1 MKARWR
7 DEKKKK
13 MTVVWK
19 TSTIETKNT
28 ALLIIFYQIY
38 AKVDKEIADW
48 KKAKEREEWR
58 RRRDKAMATGDD
70 GATGKKKKEPKEEK
84 GTVKFK
90 TAAHL
95 M

>member
-38 AKVDKEIADW
+38 AKVDKEIAD
-48 KKAKEREEWR
+48 
-58 RRRDKAMATGDD
+58 
-70 GATGKKKKEPKEEK
+70 
-84 GTVKFK
+84 
-90 TAAHL
+90 
-95 M
+95 

>member
-1 MKARWR
+1 
-7 DEKKKK
+7 
-13 MTVVWK
+13 
-19 TSTIETKNT
+19 
-28 ALLIIFYQIY
+28 
-38 AKVDKEIADW
+38 
-48 KKAKEREEWR
+48 
-58 RRRDKAMATGDD
+58 MATGDD